1 MRLERWGSNRIP
13 PESRMMRYGLR
24 RIAGGRVVSVHGL
37 FLVRPSASI
46 PAGQFSCCHENCDL

>member
-24 RIAGGRVVSVHGL
+24 RIAGGRVASVDGL
-37 FLVRPSASI
+37 FPFEPSASI
-46 PAGQFSCCHENCDL
+46 PPVSS